1 MLQSSEFTG
10 TFFYFYVNHTNS
22 WWYVFSPFLVLYE
35 ISVTSRSYAEL
46 SGRTQCVVGDVVV
59 SLVNLGISLQGITTF
74 GKREGRPTLP
84 NPQQMSQTKQLS
96 LLQAG
101 TKLSHPPHIPHHLP
115 VLPDP
120 HAYIRTPVSCKHS
133 HVCFV
138 ICLII
143 VLLFQ
148 THKQPVTEYEAIR
161 EKAANQKRDIEKALT
176 KFLAKTSE
184 TYNLF
189 SSEDASN
196 QMFPCKSNILFFFF
210 LFLFRLVLVLSS
222 IEIVIVWWPTQKA
235 SFTSVTLFQ
244 FA

>member
-1 MLQSSEFTG
+1 M
-10 TFFYFYVNHTNS
+10 
-22 WWYVFSPFLVLYE
+22 
-35 ISVTSRSYAEL
+35 
-46 SGRTQCVVGDVVV
+46 V

-210 LFLFRLVLVLSS
+210 YFKIETNCVFYCSDCLSTCLPTVLGRLESHRSS
-222 IEIVIVWWPTQKA
+222 IRFRRIGIPL
-235 SFTSVTLFQ
+235 SGG
-244 FA
+244 